1 MDAAALPDALP
12 DDMAALQVALAALRE
27 AGAPRLDPV
36 RMYYIESLWQRTQVA
51 PPGVQRLLAARLQQA
66 VADCRASLPR
76 AQGVAP
82 KPGVPATRRAP
93 APAPAAPSPAPSP
106 LAALSQHIR
115 SRAQGS
121 TVGTAS
127 APMAGTAPDMKSVQ
141 RFRDVWSHIAAEQ
154 QVSRAIVQGPEN
166 AGPLNSHRLVLR
178 SLALMRSLS
187 PDYLRRFLEHADAL
201 LWLDQAQ
208 QKLASPEGKPAA
220 RRARARR

>member
-1 MDAAALPDALP
+1 MDAAAQPDNI
-12 DDMAALQVALAALRE
+12 AALQVALAALRE

-66 VADCRASLPR
+66 VADCRASWPR
-76 AQGVAP
+76 TQAAAP
-82 KPGVPATRRAP
+82 KPVRPGAAATRRAP
-93 APAPAAPSPAPSP
+93 VPAAPSPAPSP
-106 LAALSQHIR
+106 LAALNQHIR

-121 TVGTAS
+121 TAGTAS

-220 RRARARR
+220 RRSRTRR

>member
-1 MDAAALPDALP
+1 MDAAALPDAQP
-12 DDMAALQVALAALRE
+12 DNIAALQVALAALRE

-66 VADCRASLPR
+66 MADCRASLPR
-76 AQGVAP
+76 AQSVAS
-82 KPGVPATRRAP
+82 KPGAPATRR

-106 LAALSQHIR
+106 LAALNQHIR

-121 TVGTAS
+121 AVGTAS

-220 RRARARR
+220 RRSRTRR

>member
-1 MDAAALPDALP
+1 MDAAALPDAQP
-12 DDMAALQVALAALRE
+12 DNIAALQVALAALRE

-93 APAPAAPSPAPSP
+93 APAAPSPAPSP
-106 LAALSQHIR
+106 LAALNQHIR

-187 PDYLRRFLEHADAL
+187 PDYLGRFLAQMETL
-201 LWLDQAQ
+201 LWLDQVNQ
-208 QKLASPEGKPAA
+208 QTALKDGKSKRPS
-220 RRARARR
+220 RTKK

>member
-1 MDAAALPDALP
+1 MDAAAQPDAQP
-12 DDMAALQVALAALRE
+12 DNIAALQVALAALRE

-66 VADCRASLPR
+66 VADCHASLPR
-76 AQGVAP
+76 AQAAAP
-82 KPGVPATRRAP
+82 KPGAPATRR

-106 LAALSQHIR
+106 LAALNQHIR

-220 RRARARR
+220 RRSRARR